1 MSKKYVI
8 ALDQGTTSSRTV
20 LFNEKG
26 KIESIAQKETK
37 QIYPK
42 NGWVEQNALD
52 IYKNQLQTFKDVIK
66 DNNIDPS
73 AIAAIGI
80 TNQRETTIVWNKLTG
95 RPVYNAIVWQDVR
108 TTAICKDLT
117 KKGLGDYV
125 KENTGLVIDSYF
137 SATKIKWILDNVDNA
152 KEQAD
157 NGELL
162 FGTID
167 TWLLWNLTDGKVHAT
182 DYSNASR
189 TMLYNIKTLQWDD
202 KLLKALEIPK
212 SMLPEVKA
220 SSYHF
225 GDFNFDGA
233 GIPITGIAGDQQA
246 ALFGQACF
254 EKGDVKNTYGTGCF
268 LLMNTGE
275 KIQYSNNG
283 LLTTIAW
290 GLDDKVYY
298 ALEGSV
304 FIAGAAIQW
313 LRDGLKIIDN
323 AQETEF
329 YANEV
334 KDDNTVYVVPAFSGL
349 GAPYWDM
356 DARGAIFGLTRDTGK
371 SHLIKATLESL
382 AYQCKDLINAM
393 QEDSKVKLNS
403 LKVDGGASAN
413 NYLMQFQ
420 ANILNTDVERAE
432 IIEST
437 ALGAAYLAGIGIG
450 LWSQEDILKNRKI
463 DKKFISKM
471 EEQKRTKLYKTW
483 KKAVER
489 TMNWDE

>member
-1 MSKKYVI
+1 MSKKYII

-20 LFNEKG
+20 LFDDQG
-26 KIESIAQKETK
+26 TICGIAQKETE
-37 QIYPK
+37 QIYPQH
-42 NGWVEQNALD
+42 GWVEQNAVE
-52 IYKNQLQTFKDVIK
+52 IYQTQLNTLHKVLRENKITL
-66 DNNIDPS
+66 S
-73 AIAAIGI
+73 EVAAIGI
-80 TNQRETTIVWNKLTG
+80 TNQRETTVVWNKNTG
-95 RPVYNAIVWQDVR
+95 KPIYNAIVWQDVR
-108 TTAICKDLT
+108 TSKYCKEL
-117 KKGLGDYV
+117 KKLGLEKSV
-125 KENTGLVIDSYF
+125 KEKTGLVIDSYF
-137 SATKIKWILDNVDNA
+137 SATKIKWILDNVPNA
-152 KEQAD
+152 KEEAQ

-167 TWLLWNLTDGKVHAT
+167 TWLLWNLTKGKVHAT

-189 TMLYNIKTLQWDD
+189 TMLFNIKTLKWDD
-202 KLLKALEIPK
+202 KLLEIFEIPV

-225 GDFNFDGA
+225 GDFVFNDQT
-233 GIPITGIAGDQQA
+233 IPITGIAGDQQA

-254 EKGDVKNTYGTGCF
+254 KKGDVKNTYGTGCF

-275 KIQYSNNG
+275 QIQYSENG

-290 GLDDKVYY
+290 GLDNKIYY

-313 LRDGLKIIDN
+313 LRDGLKIIKSAD
-323 AQETEF
+323 ETED

-334 KDDNTVYVVPAFSGL
+334 KDENTVYVVPAFAGL

-356 DARGAIFGLTRDTGK
+356 DARGAIFGLTQDTGK
-371 SHLIKATLESL
+371 DHLIKATLESI
-382 AYQCKDLINAM
+382 AYQSKDLINAM
-393 QEDSKVKLNS
+393 QIDSKVKLTT

-420 ANILNTDVERAE
+420 ADILNTTVERAE

-437 ALGAAYLAGIGIG
+437 ALGAAYFAGIGIG
-450 LWSQEDILKNRKI
+450 LWTKDDILKNRKI
-463 DKKFISKM
+463 DREFIPKM
-471 EEQKRTKLYKTW
+471 KDEKRDHLFKNW
-483 KKAVER
+483 KKAVKR
-489 TMNWDE
+489 SMNWEE

>member
-26 KIESIAQKETK
+26 KIDGISQKETK

-66 DNNIDPS
+66 DKNIDPS
-73 AIAAIGI
+73 DVVAIGI
-80 TNQRETTIVWNKLTG
+80 TNQRETTIVWNKKTG
-95 RPVYNAIVWQDVR
+95 RPIYNAIIWQDVR
-108 TTAICKDLT
+108 TTSICKEL
-117 KKGLGDYV
+117 KEKGLDKYV

-152 KEQAD
+152 KKQAE

-189 TMLYNIKTLQWDD
+189 TMLYNIKTLEWDD

-225 GDFNFDGA
+225 GDFNFDGDA
-233 GIPITGIAGDQQA
+233 IPITGIAGDQQA

-275 KIQYSNNG
+275 KIQYSKNG

-313 LRDGLKIIDN
+313 LRDGLKIIEN

-334 KDDNTVYVVPAFSGL
+334 KGDNTVYVVPAFSGL

-393 QEDSKVKLNS
+393 QEDSKVELNS

-420 ANILNTDVERAE
+420 ADILNTNVERAE

-450 LWSQEDILKNRKI
+450 LWSQEEILKNRKI
-463 DKKFISKM
+463 DKKFVSKM
-471 EEQKRTKLYKTW
+471 EDQKRKKLYKTW

-489 TMNWDE
+489 TMNWNE